1 VLTEEGLILCAVFLG
16 LGLLAR
22 GIWEQWSQA
31 SSRISERRPD
41 DRSPGINRG

>member
-1 VLTEEGLILCAVFLG
+1 LPGARSAILG

-41 DRSPGINRG
+41 DRSPGINCG